1 MPTWINEALF
11 EILLTQSIGKASEGQ
26 LQRLSEV
33 AIEDEPL
40 CYKSVVAMLDKAS
53 RRVSGEDRSLLHI
66 LFILS
71 EILRRSRKAHGDKS
85 RYGEESIPLGVP
97 R

>member
-11 EILLTQSIGKASEGQ
+11 DVLLSRSIDKASEGQ

-33 AIEDEPL
+33 AVDDESL
-40 CYKSVVAMLDKAS
+40 CYKSVVAMLDKAARKAS
-53 RRVSGEDRSLLHI
+53 DDRSVLHI

-71 EILRRSRKAHGDKS
+71 EILRRSRKCHGEKS
-85 RYGEESIPLGVP
+85 KYGEI
-97 R
+97 